1 MVELFTAAD
10 FPPTPNVVRHP
21 VRVFA
26 DLGAPHAGDALNEP
40 IEPSTRMAA

>member
-10 FPPTPNVVRHP
+10 FPPTPDVVRHP

-26 DLGAPHAGDALNEP
+26 DLGAPHAGYALNEP
-40 IEPSTRMAA
+40 FELLTRWAA